1 MTGHPDPAD
10 QLTFTLARQA
20 QPGDVAVVG
29 VATPIA
35 AAAAL
40 LARELVRDM
49 TVIVAAS
56 VDPPAHDISRP
67 MLRADAVARIA
78 TGTFSQSQVLDAIQR
93 GRISLQYVSPAQVD
107 GNGRLNTSRVP
118 GRDGAL
124 RRLPGGLAT
133 GDIAVLVGR
142 LVAYRAD
149 HSPRFLPDE
158 VAFTTGAGHERG
170 SAWRD
175 AHGLPGSGVQTI
187 VTSRAV
193 LVWDPRHGGFQLES
207 IHGGASIEDAV
218 AGCGFPLLVPDHVPV
233 TEPPDDRALR
243 LLDDTIDPHGM
254 RRLETPDGRS
264 QAAATLERLRA

>member
-20 QPGDVAVVG
+20 RPGDVAVVG

-40 LARELVRDM
+40 LARELLGDM

-56 VDPPAHDISRP
+56 VDPPPHDISRP

-78 TGTFSQSQVLDAIQR
+78 TGTFTQAQVLDAIQR
-93 GRISLQYVSPAQVD
+93 GRITLQYVSPAQVD
-107 GNGRLNTSRVP
+107 GRGRMNTSRVP

-142 LVAYRAD
+142 LIAYRAG
-149 HSPRFLPDE
+149 HTPRFLAGE
-158 VAFTTGAGHERG
+158 VAFTTGAGHEHG
-170 SAWRD
+170 SRWRA
-175 AHGLPGSGVQTI
+175 AHHLPGRGLQTI
-187 VTSRAV
+187 VTDRAV
-193 LVWDPRHGGFQLES
+193 MTWDEGNDGFRLASLHGGTDIDEV
-207 IHGGASIEDAV
+207 V

-233 TEPPDDRALR
+233 TEPPDDRAMR
-243 LLDDTIDPHGM
+243 ILDEVIDPHRM
-254 RRLETPDGRS
+254 RRLETPDGRAE
-264 QAAATLERLRA
+264 AAATLEGLRS